1 MATRR
6 IVFRSLSALV
16 ISAAMLSILFSLS
29 DLDWRDFSKLD
40 FAGFALV
47 VVFHA
52 LVLVTRGWL
61 MSELSQRGEDGSARP
76 LAWVHLA
83 ARHQFIFT
91 VLPTGLG
98 DLLFP
103 ALAKRLVG
111 RTAEEAFS
119 VIAQVRSRDLIV
131 LITLALGGGLVI
143 AGIEWAA
150 AAVAFLALPV
160 LFYAD
165 ELLRLAL
172 HLVRR
177 SLPYGKLA
185 GFLRAIALSESPDS
199 FVRFRLTVASIF
211 IWAFATC
218 SVLAAFETIRE
229 PVPVGV
235 AMLFLAGINFFGALA
250 ISIGGLGVSE
260 TGGTAALVLAD
271 RTVKNATALALLAR
285 PLLLVSML
293 SASVMIDV
301 ILTSARL
308 IGRR

>member
-1 MATRR
+1 
-6 IVFRSLSALV
+6 
-16 ISAAMLSILFSLS
+16 MLSILLSLA
-29 DLDWRDFSKLD
+29 DLDWRDFSRID
-40 FAGFALV
+40 IAGFALV
-47 VVFHA
+47 VVFHV

-61 MSELSQRGEDGSARP
+61 MGQLSQKGEDGSARP

-111 RTAEEAFS
+111 RTATEAFS

-131 LITLALGGGLVI
+131 LITLALGGSLI
-143 AGIEWAA
+143 ITGIEWAA

-165 ELLRLAL
+165 KFFRLAL
-172 HLVRR
+172 HLVRK
-177 SLPYGKLA
+177 SLADGKLA
-185 GFLRAIALSESPDS
+185 SFLEAIASSEPPDS
-199 FVRFRLTVASIF
+199 FSRFRLTVASILDWF
-211 IWAFATC
+211 FVIC
-218 SVLAAFETIRE
+218 SVLATFEAIGE

-235 AMLFLAGINFFGALA
+235 AMLFLAGINLFGALA

-260 TGGTAALVLAD
+260 TGGAAALVLAD
-271 RTVKNATALALLAR
+271 RTVKNATALSLLAR

-293 SASVMIDV
+293 SASLMIDL
-301 ILTSARL
+301 ILTSAKL
-308 IGRR
+308 FGRR

>member
-6 IVFRSLSALV
+6 IVFRTFVALV
-16 ISAAMLSILFSLS
+16 VSGAMLSILFTLA
-29 DLDWRDFSKLD
+29 DLEWRDFSKISV
-40 FAGFALV
+40 AGFTLV
-47 VVFHA
+47 VGFHV
-52 LVLVTRGWL
+52 LVLMTRGWL
-61 MSELSQRGEDGSARP
+61 MSQLSQKSEDGSARP

-83 ARHQFIFT
+83 ARHQFIFS

-111 RTAEEAFS
+111 RTDAEAFS
-119 VIAQVRSRDLIV
+119 VIAQVRSRDLIL
-131 LITLALGGGLVI
+131 LITLALGGGLII

-165 ELLRLAL
+165 KLFRLTLR
-172 HLVRR
+172 LVRR
-177 SLPYGKLA
+177 SLPDGKLA
-185 GFLRAIALSESPDS
+185 GCLEAIASSDPPEQFARL
-199 FVRFRLTVASIF
+199 RLTAASIL
-211 IWAFATC
+211 IWVFATC
-218 SVLAAFETIRE
+218 SVLAAFETIGE

-235 AMLFLAGINFFGALA
+235 AMLFLAGVNFFGALA

-260 TGGTAALVLAD
+260 TGGAAALILAD
-271 RTVKNATALALLAR
+271 RSVKNAAALSLLAR

-293 SASVMIDV
+293 SASLLIDL
-301 ILTSARL
+301 ILTSAKLR
-308 IGRR
+308 GRQ